1 MPLAPRGIADASL
14 LELRRS
20 QRNLAPWAVRSL
32 QVPRVDIVFAKATTV
47 WCTLWMMLRGS

>member
-1 MPLAPRGIADASL
+1 MPLAPGEIADASL

-32 QVPRVDIVFAKATTV
+32 QVPKVDIVFAKATIV
-47 WCTLWMMLRGS
+47 WCTL